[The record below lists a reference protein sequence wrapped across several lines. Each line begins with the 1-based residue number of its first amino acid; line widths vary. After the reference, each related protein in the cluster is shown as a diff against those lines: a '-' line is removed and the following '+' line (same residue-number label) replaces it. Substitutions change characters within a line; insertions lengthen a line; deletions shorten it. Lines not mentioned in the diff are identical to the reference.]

1 MTASRRSGS
10 DDGAGRGPRA
20 VKKRSLGLRLVLATL
35 AFGIVFTAAAVAVRT
50 WWAWERNLEAMN
62 AELSLIDQV
71 FQRTLSKA
79 IWEMDR
85 DELQKQVGSV
95 TQVKPVG
102 RIELRIFKAGRP
114 PDVVERGDGGR
125 AGGSH
130 LAPSLRRKLTYEP
143 YPGATETVG
152 ELLLEGDDGVLW
164 ARLRG
169 EVVGIVLTQLVQSL
183 LLAALV
189 MWVFNRTVTVHVRH
203 IARHLGQITPATLDQ
218 PLRLQRHA
226 RHRDE
231 LGLLES
237 GINQLQGELSEYL
250 ERQRQDERDLA
261 AHRDRLAELVEEK
274 TAELRATNAR
284 LEELSRLDPLTGLA
298 NRRHFDEVKEA
309 EVRRAQRLG
318 QPLSVLLC
326 DIDYFKRY
334 NDTYGHARGDEC
346 LRAAAQV
353 LKQCFGRAGETP
365 ARIGGEEFAVLL
377 PGSDAAAARAA
388 GERLRAAL
396 AAKALPHAG
405 SQVADHVTMSVGVA
419 QFDPATM
426 EGFDALL
433 HRADQALY
441 RAKAEGRNRVVI

>member
-10 DDGAGRGPRA
+10 DDGAGPDPRA

-114 PDVVERGDGGR
+114 PDVVERGDGSR

-130 LAPSLRRKLTYEP
+130 LAPSLRRQLTYEP

-169 EVVGIVLTQLVQSL
+169 EVLGIVLTQLVQSL

-218 PLRLQRHA
+218 PLRLQRQA

-231 LGLLES
+231 LGLLEW

-274 TAELRATNAR
+274 TAELRATNTR

-405 SQVADHVTMSVGVA
+405 SQVAEHVTMSVGVA

-441 RAKAEGRNRVVI
+441 RAKAEGRNCVVV